1 MPNLTLNS
9 QHSELSNVV
18 GGFRDVFLA
27 VGLFSFIINILLLAP
42 SIYMLQVYDRALTS
56 RNETTLLMLTIIM
69 LGLLAFEALLEFVR
83 SRVLGRASVALDVKL
98 SSRVFDA
105 SFERYLQGRCGSAGQ
120 ALVDLTNVRQFL
132 TSQG

>member
-1 MPNLTLNS
+1 MFNVFKSSKNEIALALN
-9 QHSELSNVV
+9 EFRGAFRTV
-18 GGFRDVFLA
+18 GVFSA
-27 VGLFSFIINILLLAP
+27 IINMMMLVP
-42 SIYMLQVYDRALTS
+42 SLYMLQVYDRVLTS